1 MAPGVSRCS
10 RRRRAA
16 PLRRRDLLCDARRS
30 RCLLRGRVIE
40 RDPVS
45 AQGSIFSARQRGID
59 SAPPRR
65 RLPCRRAVCVT
76 KQKGH
81 ARARRALGA
90 AAGTRQ
96 RSRHPTHSGKQP
108 CTRFRTRLRGR
119 GVLERRAQ
127 EPWPLQSSVEA
138 TQGAYKGL
146 SYGDACRR
154 STRFSGTKIVQG
166 VACARAIRSDTFLAH
181 PKPGQKR
188 NCLSDRR
195 HRPHPSVAD
204 ARSAGSAMTCRAR
217 SRPRASRPHRPRA
230 RSRPTRPTTSSSTH
244 CRRA

>member
-16 PLRRRDLLCDARRS
+16 PLDHGYHLWTARRS

-127 EPWPLQSSVEA
+127 GTMASSKA
-138 TQGAYKGL
+138 L
-146 SYGDACRR
+146 
-154 STRFSGTKIVQG
+154 
-166 VACARAIRSDTFLAH
+166 
-181 PKPGQKR
+181 
-188 NCLSDRR
+188 
-195 HRPHPSVAD
+195 
-204 ARSAGSAMTCRAR
+204 
-217 SRPRASRPHRPRA
+217 SRPHKGRTKAFPTAMRA
-230 RSRPTRPTTSSSTH
+230 DDLRGSPERKLFKGSRVPELSGRIH
-244 CRRA
+244 F